1 VDKKRDLF
9 FYKDYFR
16 EFYDGLTWKVQKK
29 ILWTLEIIEKIDRI
43 PEIYFKHLENTDG
56 LYEIRV
62 QVGNNIYRIF
72 CFFDKN
78 DLVVVGHGFQKKT
91 QKTPQQ
97 ELNRAE
103 KIKKEYYEEKKSNKP

>member
-1 VDKKRDLF
+1 MEKTRELF
-9 FYKDYFR
+9 FYKNHFR
-16 EFYDGLTWKVQKK
+16 EFYNRLTLKVQKK
-29 ILWTLEIIEKIDRI
+29 VLWTLEIIESFDRI

-72 CFFDKN
+72 CFFDRN

-91 QKTPQQ
+91 QKTPQG
-97 ELNRAE
+97 ELDKAE
-103 KIKKEYYEEKKSNKP
+103 KIKKQYYEEKKSNKP